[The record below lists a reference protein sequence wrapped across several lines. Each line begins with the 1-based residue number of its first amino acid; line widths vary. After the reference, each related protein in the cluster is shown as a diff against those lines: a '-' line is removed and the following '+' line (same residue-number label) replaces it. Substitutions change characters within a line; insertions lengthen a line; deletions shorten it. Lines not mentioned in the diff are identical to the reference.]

1 MSHPR
6 PRAASSALP
15 ASALPA
21 SALPASA
28 LPASALP
35 AAVLAA
41 VVLLAAG
48 CTSDA
53 DAEAAGTGGPAA
65 VVDGRPLDQAELD
78 RRLATVT
85 SDPDVSAAIATDA
98 TVEDRLRA
106 DVLAQLIEVRLVQ
119 AAAPELGAEV
129 TEEEVGAHVEELTE
143 EQLGGGP
150 DAWATFLAER
160 GYPEEEVRAQLSEDL
175 LREEVEDLLST
186 PTVTPAQVAEVHA
199 AEWEGRKRVAHVL
212 LASQEEATA
221 TLAELR
227 AGADLATLARERS
240 LDQASASSGGDLGPW
255 IEDQYVAAFDQ
266 AVENATGPGLLEPV
280 ATPFGWHVIE
290 VRAPATLE
298 EVSGRITEQL
308 AEQQQDAAYTEWV
321 AGVRAAVEVDVRDDL
336 GSWDGASGTVT
347 P

>member
-1 MSHPR
+1 MSR
-6 PRAASSALP
+6 PMPHRHSTARPALRPAARRAAALAAP
-15 ASALPA
+15 LT
-21 SALPASA
+21 
-28 LPASALP
+28 
-35 AAVLAA
+35 AVLVA
-41 VVLLAAG
+41 AAG
-48 CTSDA
+48 CTSGGGA
-53 DAEAAGTGGPAA
+53 DAAGGTGPAA
-65 VVDGRPLDQAELD
+65 VVGGRPVEQAELD

-98 TVEDRLRA
+98 AVEDRLRA
-106 DVLAQLIEVRLVQ
+106 DVLAQLIEARMVA
-119 AAAPELGAEV
+119 AAAPDLGAEV
-129 TEEEVGAHVEELTE
+129 TDEELDAHVDQLTE

-150 DAWATFLAER
+150 DAWAAFLAER

-175 LREEVEDLLST
+175 LREEVEDLLGT
-186 PTVTPAQVAEVHA
+186 PEVGPEAVAQVYA

-212 LASQEEATA
+212 VASQEEATA
-221 TLAELR
+221 ALAELR
-227 AGADLATLARERS
+227 AGADFATLARGRS
-240 LDQASASSGGDLGPW
+240 QDTASASSGGDLGPW

-298 EVSGRITEQL
+298 EVSDRITDQL

-321 AGVRAAVEVDVRDDL
+321 AGVRADVDVDVRDDL
-336 GSWDGASGTVT
+336 GDWDGASGTVT